1 MTVFEARCCDQ
12 CEAIKKYGIK
22 NNVTDENEAAMLW
35 IKDGMAAQWAIDRD
49 KEEQQWT
56 QL

>member
-1 MTVFEARCCDQ
+1 MTVFEVRCCDQ
-12 CEAIKKYGIK
+12 CKAIKAYGK
-22 NNVTDENEAAMLW
+22 KHGVTGENEAALLW